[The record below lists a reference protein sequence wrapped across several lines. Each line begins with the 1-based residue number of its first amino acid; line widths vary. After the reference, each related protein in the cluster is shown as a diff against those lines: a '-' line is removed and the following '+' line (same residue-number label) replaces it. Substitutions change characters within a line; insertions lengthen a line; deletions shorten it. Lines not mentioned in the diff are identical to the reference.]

1 MSKARLKNNYED
13 ALKEIVLNRVPERK
27 GRYNHRGVKRKMSSY
42 NIRTKAHASIAAN
55 ASKPKII
62 VIRN

>member
-1 MSKARLKNNYED
+1 LKRNYEN
-13 ALKEIVLNRVPERK
+13 ALKEIVINRIPPRK

-42 NIRTKAHASIAAN
+42 HIRTRAHAAVAVR
-55 ASKPKII
+55 ASNPKII